1 MTDTPKGA
9 VDTPSTGLPGLED
22 FLAELKQA
30 NRSPHTLRAY
40 ASDLKAHSGDLSVS
54 TLRSYFAGLEQL
66 SAGTR
71 ARKQASLSA
80 YCRWAVR
87 NDLLPDNPLARLE
100 RVRQQPPPPRAIS
113 RAQFNRVLAQAENP
127 RDRLLL
133 RLLFETGLRISEAL
147 GLHVEDLDL
156 KKDDEHLT
164 VVGKGGKRRTLLV
177 DDPTLLRELR
187 AYLRKTGYERG
198 LLFRAEKNGTGE
210 AMRYQSVQE
219 RWARYC
225 DRAGVEATLH
235 QLRHSHATEL
245 VNDGVSLATIRKR
258 LGHRHIQTTL
268 RYAEKSDQAAEA
280 EIRTRR
286 RR

>member
-1 MTDTPKGA
+1 MTVSVTKT
-9 VDTPSTGLPGLED
+9 VSGLPGLDD
-22 FLAELKQA
+22 FLAELQQA

-40 ASDLKAHSGDLSVS
+40 ASDLKAHSADLSVP
-54 TLRSYFAGLEQL
+54 TLRSYFAGLDVL
-66 SAGTR
+66 SPGTR

-87 NDLLPDNPLARLE
+87 NGLIEGNPLERLE

-113 RAQFNRVLAQAENP
+113 RAQFNRILAQAEGT

-147 GLHVEDLDL
+147 GIHVEDLDL
-156 KKDDEHLT
+156 RKDDEHLT
-164 VVGKGGKRRTLLV
+164 VLGKGGKQRTLLL
-177 DDPTLLRELR
+177 DDAGLLRELR
-187 AYLRKTGYERG
+187 AYLKKEGLERG
-198 LLFRAEKNGTGE
+198 LLFRAEKNGTGQ

-219 RWARYC
+219 RWARC
-225 DRAGVEATLH
+225 CEKAGVNATLH

-280 EIRTRR
+280 ELRARR

>member
-1 MTDTPKGA
+1 MAEAKSTDKA
-9 VDTPSTGLPGLED
+9 SRLPGLDD
-22 FLAELKQA
+22 FLVELAQA

-40 ASDLKAHSGDLSVS
+40 TSDLKAHDDDLSIPA
-54 TLRSYFAGLEQL
+54 LRAYFAGLEDL

-87 NDLLPDNPLARLE
+87 NGLIPVNPLERLE
-100 RVRQQPPPPRAIS
+100 RVRQQPPPPRAIP
-113 RAQFNRVLAQAENP
+113 RAQFNKILAAVDTP

-147 GLHVEDLDL
+147 SLRIEDLDMR
-156 KKDDEHLT
+156 KDDEHLT
-164 VVGKGGKRRTLLV
+164 VIGKGGKQRTLLL
-177 DDPTLLRELR
+177 DDPALLRELR
-187 AYLRKTGYERG
+187 AYIRKEGLERG
-198 LLFRAEKNGTGE
+198 LLLRAQKNGTGE
-210 AMRYQSVQE
+210 PLRYQSVQE
-219 RWARYC
+219 KWASYC
-225 DRAGVEATLH
+225 ARAGVEATLH
-235 QLRHSHATEL
+235 QLRHAHATEL

-280 EIRTRR
+280 ELRARR
-286 RR
+286 RK

>member
-1 MTDTPKGA
+1 MDTE
-9 VDTPSTGLPGLED
+9 SRLPGLDD
-22 FLAELKQA
+22 FLAELAQA

-40 ASDLKAHSGDLSVS
+40 TSDLKIYSDNLSVP
-54 TLRSYFAGLEQL
+54 TLRAYFAGLEGL

-87 NDLLPDNPLARLE
+87 NGLIPNNPLERLE
-100 RVRQQPPPPRAIS
+100 RARQQPPPPRAIIW
-113 RAQFNRVLAQAENP
+113 AQFNKILSQVDSP

-133 RLLFETGLRISEAL
+133 RLMFETGLRISEAL
-147 GLHVEDLDL
+147 SIHVEDLGL
-156 KKDDEHLT
+156 RKDDEHLT
-164 VVGKGGKRRTLLV
+164 IMGKGGKQRTLLL

-187 AYLRKTGYERG
+187 AYLKRMGLERR
-198 LLFRAEKNGTGE
+198 LVFRAEKNGTGE
-210 AMRYQSVQE
+210 ALRYQSVQE
-219 RWARYC
+219 KWAAYC
-225 DRAGVEATLH
+225 TEAGVTATLH
-235 QLRHSHATEL
+235 QLRYAHATEL

-268 RYAEKSDQAAEA
+268 RYAEKSDAAAEA
-280 EIRTRR
+280 ELRARR

>member
-1 MTDTPKGA
+1 MAETKTNGGD
-9 VDTPSTGLPGLED
+9 SRLPGLDD
-22 FLAELKQA
+22 FLAELAQA

-40 ASDLKAHSGDLSVS
+40 AGDLKSHSADLSVP
-54 TLRSYFAGLEQL
+54 TLRAYFAGLDNL

-87 NDLLPDNPLARLE
+87 NGLIEGNPLGRLE
-100 RVRQQPPPPRAIS
+100 RVRQPSPPPRAIS
-113 RAQFNRVLAQAENP
+113 RAQFNKILAQAENP

-147 GLHVEDLDL
+147 SIHVEDLDL
-156 KKDDEHLT
+156 RKDDEHLT
-164 VVGKGGKRRTLLV
+164 IIGKGGKQRTLLL
-177 DDPTLLRELR
+177 DDPALLRELR
-187 AYLRKTGYERG
+187 AYLKKMGLERG
-198 LLFRAEKNGTGE
+198 LVFRAEKNGTGE
-210 AMRYQSVQE
+210 ALRYQSVQE
-219 RWARYC
+219 KWAGYC
-225 DRAGVEATLH
+225 GKAGVHATLD
-235 QLRHSHATEL
+235 QVRHAHATEL
-245 VNDGVSLATIRKR
+245 VNDGVSLATFRKR

-280 EIRTRR
+280 ELRARR